1 MTVLLVLAG
10 LAAMAVAIPAPAA
23 AQDSDGPVASPVPG
37 QPGAQEAFLGRL
49 TGTWSVATETILGP
63 GQEAVDSESR
73 AVARRVGVWLVTET
87 TGTTP
92 DGRPVTS
99 IFTLG
104 YDAAEER
111 FRATWISSMQA
122 HLWTYTGELD
132 ESGTM
137 LTLETEGPIL
147 GDPTTSTEYREIV
160 EAEDDDRYVVRSMI
174 RGPDGEWFEF
184 ARAEYRRSE

>member
-1 MTVLLVLAG
+1 MG
-10 LAAMAVAIPAPAA
+10 LAALVVAIPGPAL
-23 AQDSDGPVASPVPG
+23 AQD
-37 QPGAQEAFLGRL
+37 PGAPGPRSAEARFTAQENFLERL
-49 TGTWSVATETILGP
+49 TGTWSVETETILGP
-63 GQEAVDSESR
+63 GRDPVHSEGR
-73 AVARRVGVWLVTET
+73 AAARRLGAWLVTET
-87 TGTTP
+87 EGRTP

-104 YDAAEER
+104 YDTAEER

-132 ESGTM
+132 ESGTV

-147 GDPTTSTEYREIV
+147 GDPSTSTDYREII
-160 EAEDDDRYVVRSMI
+160 EAEGDDQYTVRSMI

-184 ARAEYRRSE
+184 ARAEYRRGE